1 MFRKGEDISLLNQ
14 VIGLTQERGFIKKI
28 FFPEAGK

>member
-1 MFRKGEDISLLNQ
+1 MFRKGENTSLLNQ
-14 VIGLTQERGFIKKI
+14 VIGFTEEMGLIKKI